1 MFEPKVSL
9 LEIVLRVALI
19 YVFLLVAM
27 RLFGKREIGRWTP
40 MEFLGMLLLA
50 RTVGPALNA
59 GDNSLAVAGV
69 AAATLLSLTYLF
81 DYLAYKSKKLRTLI
95 EGRPEVLIRN
105 GRISWKVM
113 KAELLTRQELLTA
126 LRREN
131 VASPEEVEVAY
142 LEPDGRITVIP
153 KKKES

>member
-1 MFEPKVSL
+1 MFEPKVPL
-9 LEIVLRVALI
+9 LEIVLRVCLI

-69 AAATLLSLTYLF
+69 AAVTLLAMTYLF
-81 DYLAYKSKKLRTLI
+81 DYLAYRSKTLRVLI

-105 GRISWKVM
+105 GRISRRVM
-113 KAELLTRQELLTA
+113 KSELLTRQELLTA

-131 VASPEEVEVAY
+131 IESPEDVKLAY
-142 LEPDGRITVIP
+142 LEPDGRITVVP
-153 KKKES
+153 KKKKE

>member
-1 MFEPKVSL
+1 MFEPKVPL
-9 LEIVLRVALI
+9 LEIVLRVCLI

-50 RTVGPALNA
+50 RTVGPAMNA
-59 GDNSLAVAGV
+59 GDPSLAVAGV
-69 AAATLLSLTYLF
+69 AAVTLLAMTYLF
-81 DYLAYKSKKLRTLI
+81 DYLAYRSRKLRVLI

-105 GRISWKVM
+105 GRIHWKVM
-113 KAELLTRQELLTA
+113 NSELLTHQELLTA

-131 VASPEEVEVAY
+131 VESPEDVKLAY
-142 LEPDGRITVIP
+142 LEPDGRITVIR
-153 KKKES
+153 KKKEP